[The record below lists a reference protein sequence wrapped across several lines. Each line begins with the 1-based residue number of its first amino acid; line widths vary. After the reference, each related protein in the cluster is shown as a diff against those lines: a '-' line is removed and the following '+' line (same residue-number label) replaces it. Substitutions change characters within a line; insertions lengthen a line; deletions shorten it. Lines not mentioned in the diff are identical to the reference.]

1 MDDTILSFN
10 YPTDTPKIIKVIGV
24 GGGGGNAV
32 SHMYKEG
39 IHDVTFVLCNTDN
52 QALNRSEVPIKVP
65 LGRNITQGLG
75 AGNKPERAMMAAE
88 ESMDD
93 IRKMLSDGT
102 KMVFIT
108 AGMGGGTG
116 TGAAPVIARIAKDM
130 GVLTVGIVTIPFVFE
145 GERKIIQALNG
156 VEEISKNVDALLVI
170 NNERLR
176 EIYSDLT
183 MTNAF
188 GRADD
193 TLTIA
198 AKSIAEIITLPGII
212 NLDFADVNTT
222 MKDGGVALMSNGF
235 GEGEGRVR
243 QAIEDALNSPL
254 LNNNDVFNAK
264 KILFNVSYGEEDELR
279 MEEMNDVHDF
289 MSRFGRDIEVIW
301 GTAVDSALGKKV
313 KMTILATGFG
323 MEDIPQIAD
332 KRHAESARM
341 TEEEL
346 RVEEERIRK
355 EQGEKELIDKYYGA
369 SGQRMRRVA
378 ARAKAVVLNQDEL
391 DDDALI
397 ALIEDN
403 PTYSRDPKV
412 IARARSKIAADEV
425 SMAGTMPAATSVTPR
440 PDASNKPNTGG
451 KPVIS
456 FR

>member
-1 MDDTILSFN
+1 MDDTILNFN

-32 SHMYKEG
+32 THMYKEG

-52 QALNRSEVPIKVP
+52 QALNRSDVPVKVP

-88 ESMDD
+88 ESMED

-116 TGAAPVIARIAKDM
+116 TGAAPVIARFAKDM
-130 GVLTVGIVTIPFVFE
+130 GILTVGIVTIPFVFE

-156 VEEISKNVDALLVI
+156 VEDISKNVDALLVI

-188 GRADD
+188 GKADD

-264 KILFNVSYGEEDELR
+264 KILFNVSFGEEAELR

-301 GTAVDSALGKKV
+301 GTAIDSTLGSKV

-323 MEDIPQIAD
+323 MEDIPQIAE
-332 KRHAESARM
+332 KRQIEQGRM
-341 TEEEL
+341 TEEEFRL
-346 RVEEERIRK
+346 EEERLNK
-355 EQGEKELIDKYYGA
+355 ERAEKDLIDKYYGA

-378 ARAKAVVLNQDEL
+378 ARAKAVVLTQDEL

-403 PTYSRDPKV
+403 PTYNRDPKV
-412 IARARSKIAADEV
+412 IARARSKVGGEEIPV
-425 SMAGTMPAATSVTPR
+425 SSTAVNTSASR
-440 PDASNKPNTGG
+440 SEGKKPDTGG
-451 KPVIS
+451 KQVIS

>member
-32 SHMYKEG
+32 THMYKEG

-52 QALNRSEVPIKVP
+52 QALNRSDVPVKVP

-88 ESMDD
+88 ESMED

-116 TGAAPVIARIAKDM
+116 TGAAPVLARFAKDM
-130 GVLTVGIVTIPFVFE
+130 GILTVGIVTIPFVFE

-188 GRADD
+188 GKADD

-222 MKDGGVALMSNGF
+222 MKDGGVAIMCNGF

-264 KILFNVSYGEEDELR
+264 KILFNVSFGEEAELR

-301 GTAVDSALGKKV
+301 GTAIDNTLGTKV

-323 MEDIPQIAD
+323 MEDIPQIAE
-332 KRHAESARM
+332 KRQIEQGRM

-346 RVEEERIRK
+346 RLEEERLNK
-355 EQGEKELIDKYYGA
+355 ERAEKDLIDKYYGA

-403 PTYSRDPKV
+403 PTYNRDPKV
-412 IARARSKIAADEV
+412 IARARSKVMGDEIPV
-425 SMAGTMPAATSVTPR
+425 SSSVTTTPSAPR
-440 PDASNKPNTGG
+440 SEGKKPDTGG
-451 KPVIS
+451 KQVIS